1 MQIDQRR
8 VATISLQQE
17 PRREVY
23 IHPEGRGFRLCL
35 VAKDEVVN
43 ILLSSEDLQ
52 KLRRAVA
59 TVDPGVA
66 TAEFAFTE
74 GEARRKRSAYPG
86 QKSFTVFAELDE
98 LNWDDL
104 DWLSYN

>member
-8 VATISLQQE
+8 VATISLQPE
-17 PRREVY
+17 HKREIY

-43 ILLSSEDLQ
+43 ILLSSDDMQ

-59 TVDPGVA
+59 SVDSGE
-66 TAEFAFTE
+66 TSREFAFAE
-74 GEARRKRSAYPG
+74 KDARKKRSFY
-86 QKSFTVFAELDE
+86 TVPTGTSAFAELDA
-98 LNWDDL
+98 LNWNEL
-104 DWLSYN
+104 DWLSFN

>member
-17 PRREVY
+17 PKREVY
-23 IHPEGRGFRLCL
+23 IHPEGRGYRLCL

-52 KLRRAVA
+52 KLRRAVS
-59 TVDPGVA
+59 TVDPCVGSREFTFA
-66 TAEFAFTE
+66 DAE
-74 GEARRKRSAYPG
+74 RRKRPLSSPAQG
-86 QKSFTVFAELDE
+86 AWSVFADLDS
-98 LNWDDL
+98 LNWQEL
-104 DWLSYN
+104 DWLSFN